1 MIRLTKIFTFE
12 TAHALWGYDG
22 KCKNIHGHSY
32 KLYVTVKGQPIDDL
46 SHAKNGM
53 IMDFGELKDIID
65 ELIIS
70 PLDHA
75 VLLNA
80 LSVHKILGERLL
92 QEGHKVVFTPY
103 QPTCENMLLDFS
115 KKIQAKLPE
124 NVTLAKLKLY
134 ETETSYGEW
143 IREDQ

>member
-1 MIRLTKIFTFE
+1 
-12 TAHALWGYDG
+12 
-22 KCKNIHGHSY
+22 
-32 KLYVTVKGQPIDDL
+32 
-46 SHAKNGM
+46 
-53 IMDFGELKDIID
+53 MDFGELKDIID
-65 ELIIS
+65 ELIIN

-75 VLLNA
+75 VLLNVR
-80 LSVHKILGERLL
+80 SEHKTLGEKLL
-92 QEGHKVVFTPY
+92 QEGHKIVFTPY

-124 NVTLAKLKLY
+124 NITLAKLKLY

>member
-46 SHAKNGM
+46 SSTKNGM
-53 IMDFGELKDIID
+53 IMDFGELKNIANQ
-65 ELIIS
+65 LIIKQ
-70 PLDHA
+70 LDHA

-80 LSVHKILGERLL
+80 LSEHKLLGERLL

-103 QPTCENMLLDFS
+103 QPTCENMLLDFAE
-115 KKIQAKLPE
+115 KIQSKLPE
-124 NVTLAKLKLY
+124 NVILAKLKLY

-143 IREDQ
+143 IGEDQ